1 MICECLVG
9 SNTMSANFEYP
20 SQVPYDWETRKK
32 YQDLPFPMTEYERR
46 LKGLR
51 EIMTRLGLDSTLVF
65 GNSADYG
72 DLVYLSNF
80 IPFGKAAVVV
90 PKEGELSIV
99 TDAILHGE
107 PINSFAWMTWIKD
120 FLPVSHDTD
129 KFAGLLG
136 HVLMKSG
143 KVRRIGLIGSDNI
156 PVRIWERLKTDLEGE
171 LVDISFEF
179 LSFKS
184 IRSDLEIQLQREV
197 GAITARAM
205 RDAVES
211 ISEGRSEHEVAGIA
225 YDSMFSGGAHDR
237 SFQTI
242 VNSGPRGGLKHS
254 YPTDRKIQRGDLI
267 YLDMGA
273 MKYGYQCDMSRS
285 VAVGGANEEQKRV
298 LDVIL
303 NGYNTLTSMMKP
315 GVKMSDIIS
324 KAHELE
330 EKSGLRSKFKDKM
343 YLGLIV
349 HHAIAT
355 SFFELPSLGLSDVT
369 LQRNMSFAF
378 EPMAHILDFGTAVI
392 EDTVLITSQG
402 AESLTPYEIV
412 HW

>member
-1 MICECLVG
+1 MARE
-9 SNTMSANFEYP
+9 NFEFG
-20 SQVPYDWETRKK
+20 SQVLYDWETRKK
-32 YQDLPFPMTEYERR
+32 YLDLPFPMSEYERR
-46 LKGLR
+46 VQGLR
-51 EIMTRLGLDSTLVF
+51 EIMSRLRLDSVIIF
-65 GNSADYG
+65 GSTTDYG
-72 DLVYLSNF
+72 DLVYVSNF
-80 IPFGKAAVVV
+80 IPFGKASIVV
-90 PKEGELSIV
+90 PKDGEPAVV

-120 FLPVSHDTD
+120 FIPVSHDPE
-129 KFAGLLG
+129 KFAGVLREILLEG
-136 HVLMKSG
+136 NSK
-143 KVRRIGLIGSDNI
+143 RIGIVGIDNVPI
-156 PVRIWERLKTDLEGE
+156 RIWERLHELDLEF
-171 LVDISFEF
+171 VDIWFEF
-179 LSFKS
+179 VSFKS
-184 IRSDLEIQLQREV
+184 IRSDLEIKLQREV

-205 RDAVES
+205 KDAIES
-211 ISEGRSEHEVAGIA
+211 ISEGTSECEVAGVA
-225 YDSMFSGGAHDR
+225 NGAMFKGGAHDR

-254 YPTDRKIQRGDLI
+254 YPTPRKIQRGDLV

-285 VAVGGANEEQKRV
+285 VVVDGADDEQREV

-303 NGYNTLTSMMKP
+303 NAYNTLTSMMTP
-315 GVKMSDIIS
+315 GRKMSEIVA

-330 EKSGLRSKFKDKM
+330 DKSGLRSKFKNRM

-355 SFFELPSLGLSDVT
+355 SFFELPSLGAPDIT
-369 LQRNMSFAF
+369 LRENMSFAF

-392 EDTVLITSQG
+392 EDTILITAQG

>member
-1 MICECLVG
+1 
-9 SNTMSANFEYP
+9 MS
-20 SQVPYDWETRKK
+20 
-32 YQDLPFPMTEYERR
+32 EYERR
-46 LKGLR
+46 ILGLH
-51 EIMTRLGLDSTLVF
+51 EIMSRANLDSVIVF
-65 GNSADYG
+65 GNTADYG

-80 IPFGKAAVVV
+80 IPFGKAALVIR
-90 PKEGELSIV
+90 KDGEPVIV

-107 PINSFAWMTWIKD
+107 PINSFAWMTWIKN
-120 FLPVSHDTD
+120 FVPVSHDPD
-129 KFAGLLG
+129 EFAKVLLTILSE
-136 HVLMKSG
+136 VEKPT
-143 KVRRIGLIGSDNI
+143 RIGFIGLENVPI
-156 PVRIWERLKTDLEGE
+156 RIWEKLEKGIE
-171 LVDISFEF
+171 AEIVDVSFEF
-179 LSFKS
+179 LMFKS
-184 IRSDLEIQLQREV
+184 IRSNLEIDLQREI

-211 ISEGRSEHEVAGIA
+211 ISEGRSEHEIAGIA
-225 YDSMFSGGAHDR
+225 YGSMFKGGAHDR

-285 VAVGGANEEQKRV
+285 VVVGGANEEQKQV

-303 NGYNTLTSMMKP
+303 NAYRVLTSMMKS
-315 GVKMSDIIS
+315 GVKMSSIIT

-330 EKSGLRSKFKDKM
+330 AKSELRPKFGNRM
-343 YLGLIV
+343 YLGLVV

-355 SFFELPSLGLSDVT
+355 SFFEIPSLGLLDVE
-369 LQRNMSFAF
+369 LQENMSFAF

-392 EDTVLITSQG
+392 EDTILITG
-402 AESLTPYEIV
+402 RGVESLTSYEIV